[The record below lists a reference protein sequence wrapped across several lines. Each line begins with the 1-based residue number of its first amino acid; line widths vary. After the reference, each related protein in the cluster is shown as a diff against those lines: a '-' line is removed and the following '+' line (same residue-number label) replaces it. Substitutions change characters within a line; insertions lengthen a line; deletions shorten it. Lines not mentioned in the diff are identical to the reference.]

1 MTTQSTASGGPQ
13 PDAWTARSL
22 FGLGALLGVLLL
34 STNLQIQTLLVEPI
48 RAELGLS
55 DLQLG
60 QLHGLTVVVFA
71 ALAAWPIGW
80 LADRWDR
87 RWVLALCVLFWSAAI
102 YAGGL
107 SRDFDG
113 LLWAMVGLSIGE
125 AALLPIIYALTPQV
139 VPRERLPLAS
149 ALVYATIVLGSGLA
163 LVAGGALYGW
173 IESQRLALP
182 WAANAVPWRTLF
194 LLTALLGP
202 PVAVHLLWV
211 RLQPQAPV
219 AAAPVA
225 LPAASHHRFGAYLR
239 EHGLSLVLVQ
249 MALITTNLGWFQL
262 MLWTPAILKRSFGS
276 AVGSAGMDFGLAVTL
291 ASAIGTAAGYGWV
304 RWRVGSNNP
313 VGNYRLVRQ
322 GTLLALPLVVA
333 CAFAPNAAVLLLL
346 VGLAMTFLVISASQA
361 PALLQ
366 QMAPPALLS
375 RSIALFPLVALP
387 LRGLQA
393 PAVGA
398 ISDRFG
404 PASPNGLLYAMVIV
418 AALTMAIGVLM
429 LWRLEGRYAAL
440 AAHARGDAAKA

>member
-1 MTTQSTASGGPQ
+1 MTTTHSTALARPQ
-13 PDAWTARSL
+13 AGTWSARSR
-22 FGLGALLGVLLL
+22 FGLGVLLAMLLL
-34 STNLQIQTLLVEPI
+34 STNLQIHTLLIEPI

-60 QLHGLTVVVFA
+60 QLHGLTVAVFA

-87 RWVLALCVLFWSAAI
+87 RWVLALCVLVWSAAI

-139 VPRERLPLAS
+139 VPRERLPLAN

-182 WAANAVPWRTLF
+182 WAADAVPWRTLF

-202 PVAVHLLWV
+202 PVAVLLVWV
-211 RLQPQAPV
+211 RLRPPELV
-219 AAAPVA
+219 TTVA
-225 LPAASHHRFGAYLR
+225 LPSASHHRFGAYLR

-249 MALITTNLGWFQL
+249 MALATASLGWLQL

-276 AVGSAGMDFGLAVTL
+276 AVGGAGMDFGLAVTL
-291 ASAIGTAAGYGWV
+291 SSAFGTAAGYAWV
-304 RWRVGSNNP
+304 RWRVGSDNP
-313 VGNYRLVRQ
+313 VGNYRLVHQ

-333 CAFAPNAAVLLLL
+333 TAFAPNATVLLLL
-346 VGLAMTFLVISASQA
+346 VGLAMTFLVIGVSQA

-366 QMAPPALLS
+366 QMSPPALLS

-404 PASPNGLLYAMVIV
+404 PNSANGLLYAMVIV
-418 AALTMAIGVLM
+418 AALTMAVGVLM

-440 AAHARGDAAKA
+440 ASHARGGASKV

>member
-1 MTTQSTASGGPQ
+1 MTTTQSTALARPQ
-13 PDAWTARSL
+13 AGTWSARSR
-22 FGLGALLGVLLL
+22 FGLGVLLAMLLL
-34 STNLQIQTLLVEPI
+34 STNLQIHTLLIEPI

-60 QLHGLTVVVFA
+60 QLHGLTVAVFA

-87 RWVLALCVLFWSAAI
+87 RWVLALCVLVWSAAI

-139 VPRERLPLAS
+139 VPRERLPLAN

-173 IESQRLALP
+173 IENHRLALP
-182 WAANAVPWRTLF
+182 WAADAVPWRTLF

-202 PVAVHLLWV
+202 PVAVLLVWV
-211 RLQPQAPV
+211 RLRPPELATT
-219 AAAPVA
+219 AA
-225 LPAASHHRFGAYLR
+225 LPSASHHRFGAYLR

-249 MALITTNLGWFQL
+249 MALATASLGWLQL

-276 AVGSAGMDFGLAVTL
+276 AVGGAGMDFGLAVTL
-291 ASAIGTAAGYGWV
+291 SSAVGTAAGYAWV
-304 RWRVGSNNP
+304 RWRVGSDNP
-313 VGNYRLVRQ
+313 VGNYRLVHQ

-333 CAFAPNAAVLLLL
+333 TAFAPNATVLLLL
-346 VGLAMTFLVISASQA
+346 VGLAMTFLVIGVSQA

-366 QMAPPALLS
+366 QMSPPALLS

-404 PASPNGLLYAMVIV
+404 PNSANGLLYAMVLV

-440 AAHARGDAAKA
+440 AAHARGVA

>member
-1 MTTQSTASGGPQ
+1 MTMTKSTASAGPQ
-13 PDAWTARSL
+13 PGVWTARSR
-22 FGLGALLGVLLL
+22 FGLGVLLAMLLL
-34 STNLQIQTLLVEPI
+34 STNLQIHTLLIEPI

-60 QLHGLTVVVFA
+60 QLHGLTVAVFA

-87 RWVLALCVLFWSAAI
+87 RWVLALCVLVWSAAI

-139 VPRERLPLAS
+139 VPRERLPLAN

-182 WAANAVPWRTLF
+182 WAADAVPWRTLF

-202 PVAVHLLWV
+202 PVAVLLVWV
-211 RLQPQAPV
+211 RLRPPELATT
-219 AAAPVA
+219 VA
-225 LPAASHHRFGAYLR
+225 LPSASHHRFGAYLR

-249 MALITTNLGWFQL
+249 MALATASLGWLQL

-276 AVGSAGMDFGLAVTL
+276 AVGGAGMDFGLAVTL
-291 ASAIGTAAGYGWV
+291 SSAFGTAAGYAWV
-304 RWRVGSNNP
+304 RWRVGSDNP
-313 VGNYRLVRQ
+313 VGNYRLVHQ

-333 CAFAPNAAVLLLL
+333 TAFAPNATVLLLL

-366 QMAPPALLS
+366 QMSPPALLS
-375 RSIALFPLVALP
+375 RSIALFPLVAIP

-404 PASPNGLLYAMVIV
+404 PNSANGLLYAMVIV

-440 AAHARGDAAKA
+440 ASHARGDASKV

>member
-1 MTTQSTASGGPQ
+1 MTTTQSTALARPQ
-13 PDAWTARSL
+13 AGTWSARSR
-22 FGLGALLGVLLL
+22 FGLGVLLAMLLL
-34 STNLQIQTLLVEPI
+34 STNLQIHTLLIEPI

-60 QLHGLTVVVFA
+60 QLHGLTVAVFA

-87 RWVLALCVLFWSAAI
+87 RWVLALCVLVWSAAI

-139 VPRERLPLAS
+139 VPRERLPLAN

-173 IESQRLALP
+173 IENHRLALP
-182 WAANAVPWRTLF
+182 WAADAVPWRTLF

-202 PVAVHLLWV
+202 PVAVLLVWV
-211 RLQPQAPV
+211 RLRPPELATT
-219 AAAPVA
+219 VA
-225 LPAASHHRFGAYLR
+225 LPSASHHRFGAYLR

-249 MALITTNLGWFQL
+249 MALATASLGWLQL

-276 AVGSAGMDFGLAVTL
+276 AVGGAGMDFGLAVTL
-291 ASAIGTAAGYGWV
+291 SSAVGTAAGYAWV
-304 RWRVGSNNP
+304 RWRVGSDNP
-313 VGNYRLVRQ
+313 VGNYRLVHQ

-333 CAFAPNAAVLLLL
+333 TAFAPNATVLLLL
-346 VGLAMTFLVISASQA
+346 VGLAMTFLVIGVSQA

-366 QMAPPALLS
+366 QMSPPALLS

-404 PASPNGLLYAMVIV
+404 PNSANGLLYAMVLV

-440 AAHARGDAAKA
+440 AAHARGAASKA